1 MITRG
6 VTHLNTRTFEGQGR
20 DFIDGWPAEVEKEKV
35 EEVEV
40 KKVVKKMVE
49 EVDKVPERLKRVFL
63 QVVCWVELIRG
74 WPGCWLYTHNPPA

>member
-6 VTHLNTRTFEGQGR
+6 VTHLNTRTPEGQGR
-20 DFIDGWPAEVEKEKV
+20 DFMDGWPAEVEKEMV

-40 KKVVKKMVE
+40 KKVVE

>member
-1 MITRG
+1 M
-6 VTHLNTRTFEGQGR
+6 
-20 DFIDGWPAEVEKEKV
+20 EKEKV

-63 QVVCWVELIRG
+63 QVVC
-74 WPGCWLYTHNPPA
+74 